1 MKMKKRSEVLRRMM
15 MMMMSRS
22 QVKED
27 GGREEEALIRS
38 LMTGHTPTNYRVK
51 GQNFNH
57 FITLPLFLAV

>member
-1 MKMKKRSEVLRRMM
+1 MM
-15 MMMMSRS
+15 MRIRS

-27 GGREEEALIRS
+27 GGREEALIRS

-57 FITLPLFLAV
+57 FITLSLFLAPQVL

>member
-1 MKMKKRSEVLRRMM
+1 MM
-15 MMMMSRS
+15 MRMRMSRS

-27 GGREEEALIRS
+27 GGREEALIRS

-57 FITLPLFLAV
+57 FITLPLFLAQPVLW